1 MIWKII
7 LLIIVFL
14 LIIPI
19 PIKIKLGFN
28 VLRLSGAVNIK
39 ILKFI
44 KYNVRVRFRGAY
56 VYVTSKKQTRREK
69 LTSTNYNVAYIMQLM
84 RQLYFRV
91 VLNSLIFVSEEGYY
105 NNAMITAIGSGMID
119 IITKC
124 LKGRILHNKKS
135 AHIFI
140 QNQPKYNQ
148 DCLNLKFECEVKIS
162 LFDVIYSIINSLWSI
177 KGDKYEKSN
186 STIEQDKEFN

>member
-1 MIWKII
+1 MIWQII
-7 LLIIVFL
+7 LLIIIFL

-19 PIKIKLGFN
+19 PIKIKLVFN

-44 KYNVRVRFRGAY
+44 KYNIRVRFRGAY
-56 VYVTSKKQTRREK
+56 VYITSKNKTRREK
-69 LTSTNYNVAYIMQLM
+69 LTATNYNIAYIIQLI

-91 VLNSLIFVSEEGYY
+91 ILNSLTFISEEGYY
-105 NNAMITAIGSGMID
+105 NNAMITALGSGMID
-119 IITKC
+119 IASKC
-124 LKGRILHNKKS
+124 AKGRILHNKKS

-148 DCLNLKFECEVKIS
+148 DCLNIKLECEAKIT
-162 LFDVIYSIINSLWSI
+162 LFDILYSIINSLWSM
-177 KGDKYEKSN
+177 KGEKYEKSN